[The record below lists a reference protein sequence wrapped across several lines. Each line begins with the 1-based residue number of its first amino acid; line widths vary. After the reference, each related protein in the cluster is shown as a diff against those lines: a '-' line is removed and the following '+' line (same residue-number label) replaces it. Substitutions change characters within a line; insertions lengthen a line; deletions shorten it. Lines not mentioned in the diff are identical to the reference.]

1 MVSDEKS
8 LPLEDRYVRCAEEH
22 DIPGEGKIR
31 LVICMYKAMS
41 ELLLDT
47 KRPSIDTSFKRL
59 HQWQEFEIEAWFPQY
74 QRCEYIF
81 SICMRRI

>member
-1 MVSDEKS
+1 MVSDEKI
-8 LPLEDRYVRCAEEH
+8 LPLEDCYVRCAEEH

-47 KRPSIDTSFKRL
+47 KCPSIDTSFKRL

-74 QRCEYIF
+74 QRCT
-81 SICMRRI
+81 